1 MSISANS
8 LINDSVNF
16 FKNQL
21 GGLFTIALLAA
32 VVSVIIYAIL
42 IPDPQLFVTYLESLK
57 KLTEVGSQGAQY
69 WLENMTD
76 KEKNAI
82 IHVFFGTLLPTIL
95 GSTILICG
103 VLSYINRLS
112 RGEDITVMQALSSS
126 LPKIPSIFL
135 LVLICS
141 LLVQIGINLF
151 IVPGVL
157 LAIGF
162 SLAPAV
168 LISENVSPFSAIG
181 KSWKI
186 AYANWRIILPMIMI
200 WLASQMLVALLF
212 NMFELNYIVSN
223 GISFFVNNLIA
234 AFVLLYF
241 FRLYMLVNLK

>member
-76 KEKNAI
+76 QEKNAI

-103 VLSYINRLS
+103 FYPIS
-112 RGEDITVMQALSSS
+112 TVFHVVKILLLCKPYPHHCQKSLLFFYSSS
-126 LPKIPSIFL
+126 F
-135 LVLICS
+135 
-141 LLVQIGINLF
+141 
-151 IVPGVL
+151 
-157 LAIGF
+157 
-162 SLAPAV
+162 
-168 LISENVSPFSAIG
+168 
-181 KSWKI
+181 
-186 AYANWRIILPMIMI
+186 
-200 WLASQMLVALLF
+200 ALCLC
-212 NMFELNYIVSN
+212 
-223 GISFFVNNLIA
+223 
-234 AFVLLYF
+234 
-241 FRLYMLVNLK
+241 R